1 MADSSLGMDRSRP
14 ASPSAVVLVAGSCG
28 PVRQPGTPVKLSP
41 PQKRRRRLQYT
52 AAKAER
58 EVIEKGIQDIVSQK
72 LDILAK
78 KEREEIRKIIEGI
91 VEKMLKDSFE
101 NNKLLQGQVEA
112 NMDSKLKRA
121 FDQIKMLKSEWANL
135 QEKYD
140 AARQRLG
147 PEVSDAT
154 SGSDYEDEDEASHMQ
169 CMHALAEEMAGR
181 RVSKAR
187 FNWVLDEWERNTG
200 EEFNAE
206 AVTAAFDSGFFDD
219 NCRKRLPTC
228 CATAKSS

>member
-1 MADSSLGMDRSRP
+1 MKCEELEVQLRDAEKKRYAAEERLSDVAEQAMEMCVKIGQQKTND
-14 ASPSAVVLVAGSCG
+14 VL
-28 PVRQPGTPVKLSP
+28 T
-41 PQKRRRRLQYT
+41 
-52 AAKAER
+52 
-58 EVIEKGIQDIVSQK
+58 K
-72 LDILAK
+72 LDEAYAELV
-78 KEREEIRKIIEGI
+78 REHMKLGEKHVAALEAM
-91 VEKMLKDSFE
+91 EATKSKADDLKKMLKDSFE
-101 NNKLLQGQVEA
+101 KNKLFQSQVEA

-121 FDQIKMLKSEWANL
+121 FDQIKMLKSELANL

-140 AARQRLG
+140 AARQRLD

-154 SGSDYEDEDEASHMQ
+154 SGCDYEDEDEASHMQ